1 MTKIAYDFNKNV
13 HSMSQ
18 EYQKMTYFDGIIVNH
33 LFFCPKK
40 MFKFIFNLSV
50 KIHCIKSDDK
60 VISLKKNFNKT
71 I

>member
-1 MTKIAYDFNKNV
+1 
-13 HSMSQ
+13 MSK
-18 EYQKMTYFDGIIVNH
+18 EYQKMNYFDGIIVNH

-60 VISLKKNFNKT
+60 VISLKKYFDKT

>member
-1 MTKIAYDFNKNV
+1 MILIKKV

-18 EYQKMTYFDGIIVNH
+18 EYQKMTYFDGMIVNH

-50 KIHCIKSDDK
+50 KIHYIKSDDK

-71 I
+71 IQ